1 MSFQKPLYV
10 TAFVCLFFM
19 FFAACVCFGQSISLS
34 PNGGPPTT
42 MVKVSGSGFSP
53 NAAIDIYFD
62 THDEGL
68 AVADSTGA
76 FSNVQ
81 IKALRSAVP
90 GEHWVSAV
98 QRSGDTGAQS
108 PFWIHTDWKQLGLNA
123 AHGQWNAYENVISAK
138 TVRRLALQW
147 TSTLPG
153 QASVAGKTV
162 YLASGDNVYALNA
175 ITGHMLWQSA
185 TGGLVLGTPAVE
197 GNHVYVSSDDFN
209 VYALLT
215 SDGSVA
221 WKHATGSVFSAE
233 PVVANAIVYATSDD
247 DNVYALN
254 AADGTLLWKFA
265 TGGPI
270 SFAPSVYNGV
280 VYVASSDGNIYALGA
295 SSGTVVWTYMTTPSY
310 NLSTP
315 SVVNGV
321 VYVASADGNMY
332 ALNSTNGNLVWKAN
346 LGAPADGSL
355 AAVANGVV
363 YVGSGDAGVFYALD
377 ANTGAVRWQY
387 STVVPVYSASA
398 VANGLVYV
406 GDGNGYFCAFDAA
419 TGKLTWRYT
428 TGGFFPSAVV
438 TDGRIFM
445 TSDSF
450 SVLHVPGT
458 DDVTLKPP
466 DFNTLHPTFA
476 KQ

>member
-1 MSFQKPLYV
+1 MSLQKPLCMM
-10 TAFVCLFFM
+10 AFLAV
-19 FFAACVCFGQSISLS
+19 FFAASVCFGQSISLS
-34 PNGGPPTT
+34 PNGGPPTVI
-42 MVKVSGSGFSP
+42 VKVSGSGFSP

-62 THDEGL
+62 TKDEGL
-68 AVADSTGA
+68 AVANGSGA

-108 PFWIHTDWKQLGLNA
+108 PFWVHTDWKQLGLNA
-123 AHGQWNAYENVISAK
+123 AHAQWNSYENVISAT

-147 TSTLPG
+147 MSTLSG
-153 QASVAGKTV
+153 LASVAGNRV

-175 ITGHMLWQSA
+175 ATGHVLWQSA

-221 WKHATGSVFSAE
+221 WKFATGAIFSAE
-233 PVVANAIVYATSDD
+233 PVVANGIVYAASDD

-254 AADGTLLWKFA
+254 AADGTLLWKFT

-270 SFAPSVYNGV
+270 QFTPSVYNGI

-295 SSGTVVWTYMTTPSY
+295 SSGTVVWTYTTTPSN

-321 VYVASADGNMY
+321 VYVASADSNMY
-332 ALNSTNGNLVWKAN
+332 ALNSSNGSLLWKAS

-387 STVVPVYSASA
+387 TTLVPVYSASA
-398 VANGLVYV
+398 VANGIVYF
-406 GDGNGYFCAFDAA
+406 GDGSGYFYGFDAA
-419 TGKLTWRYT
+419 TGKLLWRYT

-438 TDGRIFM
+438 TDGRIFI
-445 TSDSF
+445 TSTAF
-450 SVLHVPGT
+450 YVLHVPSTNG
-458 DDVTLKPP
+458 VSVKPP
-466 DFNTLHPTFA
+466 DLHALHTTLA
-476 KQ
+476 MQ